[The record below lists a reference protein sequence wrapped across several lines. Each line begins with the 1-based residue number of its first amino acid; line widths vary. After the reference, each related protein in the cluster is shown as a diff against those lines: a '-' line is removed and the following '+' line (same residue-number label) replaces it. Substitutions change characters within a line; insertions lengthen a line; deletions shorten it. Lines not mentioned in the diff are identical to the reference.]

1 MSLQTKLRDIHY
13 FTEFSDGELKIL
25 CDLMEE
31 VVFKADEVVFNE
43 KSPTTAVYFILSG
56 RINIFKMLFGSAN
69 FLTILEQG
77 DLFGEV
83 AFSDQK
89 DRSASAS
96 AMDDTVMAK
105 FAYEH
110 FDVIQK
116 QNPEIGMKLLRVLM
130 KELTRKFRAVNSG
143 LDVKSSEQTIVDLI
157 TTKQQVKI
165 STQETDYFCSIMYAD
180 KSGPSP
186 FVKID
191 LKGQVILLPFMQV
204 KSITLPNKFGKF

>member
-1 MSLQTKLRDIHY
+1 MGLEMRLRDVPH
-13 FTEFSDGELKIL
+13 FVEFSDDELKVL
-25 CDLMEE
+25 ADLMEE
-31 VVFKADEVVFNE
+31 VEYQPNEVIFNE
-43 KSPTTAVYFILSG
+43 KSPTTAVYFILGG
-56 RINIFKMLFGSAN
+56 RINIYKMLFGSSN
-69 FLTILEQG
+69 FLTILERN

-89 DRSASAS
+89 DRSASAC
-96 AMDDTVMAK
+96 ALDETAVAK

-116 QNPEIGMKLLRVLM
+116 QNPEIGMKLLRALM

-165 STQETDYFCSIMYAD
+165 STQDVEYICSIMYAD
-180 KSGPSP
+180 KSGTNP

-191 LKGQVILLPFMQV
+191 LKGQIVMIPFHQV
-204 KSITLPNKFGKF
+204 KSITLPNKYGKF